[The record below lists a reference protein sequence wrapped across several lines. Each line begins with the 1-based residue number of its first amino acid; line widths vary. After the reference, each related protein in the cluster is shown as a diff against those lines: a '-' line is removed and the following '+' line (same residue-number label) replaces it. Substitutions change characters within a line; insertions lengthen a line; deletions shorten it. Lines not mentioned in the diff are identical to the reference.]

1 MNLMIEKSNRTL
13 TEKMLNNCGK
23 EVRLFKGLD
32 TWFKRI
38 NQYSKKKKL
47 DPQHFI
53 VSSGLKE
60 IIDQVIVEKKFKKT
74 CFEGIYACSFVYDE
88 KHKDKTVK
96 GPGLSISASQKVQY
110 IFRISKGYHDIYLSR
125 DKESKSFKSQDNR
138 IAPFEQMIY
147 FGDGPTDVPCM
158 AVIKERNGHSICVYE
173 EKKNDTA
180 KELLQDKRVDI
191 IAPADYSKNS
201 ELEKCTKVIID
212 KIAAK
217 VVFKQLKLDNQN
229 TKL

>member
-1 MNLMIEKSNRTL
+1 
-13 TEKMLNNCGK
+13 
-23 EVRLFKGLD
+23 
-32 TWFKRI
+32 
-38 NQYSKKKKL
+38 
-47 DPQHFI
+47 
-53 VSSGLKE
+53 
-60 IIDQVIVEKKFKKT
+60 
-74 CFEGIYACSFVYDE
+74 
-88 KHKDKTVK
+88 
-96 GPGLSISASQKVQY
+96 
-110 IFRISKGYHDIYLSR
+110 
-125 DKESKSFKSQDNR
+125 
-138 IAPFEQMIY
+138 MIY

-201 ELEKCTKVIID
+201 ELEKCTKIIID